1 MNQFFARWNS
11 IIQSQWKILNKCKL
25 FLCVGRWL
33 HGWDSV
39 EICVILL
46 MWMMQTDS
54 LTQDFRAWV
63 TQWSFI
69 IVHLRNYC
77 SVNFSKL
84 VSFLMSHLNGLDI
97 FEILLAIKHI
107 GLGFCCVL
115 LVPLTNMTFKL
126 AVNFVGL
133 DGLHENL

>member
-1 MNQFFARWNS
+1 
-11 IIQSQWKILNKCKL
+11 
-25 FLCVGRWL
+25 
-33 HGWDSV
+33 
-39 EICVILL
+39 
-46 MWMMQTDS
+46 
-54 LTQDFRAWV
+54 
-63 TQWSFI
+63 
-69 IVHLRNYC
+69 
-77 SVNFSKL
+77 
-84 VSFLMSHLNGLDI
+84 MSHLNGLDI